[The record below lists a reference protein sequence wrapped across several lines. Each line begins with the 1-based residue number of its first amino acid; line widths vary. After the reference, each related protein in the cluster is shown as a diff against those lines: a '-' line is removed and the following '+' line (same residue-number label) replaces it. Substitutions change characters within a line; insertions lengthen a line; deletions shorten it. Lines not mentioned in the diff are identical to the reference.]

1 MASFLQRVTR
11 SISGI
16 INPKPWLFQLIG
28 GGQTNAGETVNSN
41 NAPTVPTVYACV
53 SLISDTIASLPFHL
67 FAETEQGKVR
77 VEGQLDQLVS
87 RKPSEAY
94 NSYYWRQALINS
106 LLLRGNAYVLPV
118 RNRGRITALEM
129 IDTDLVT
136 IDTTSGRLIYSL
148 YLPGGI
154 TMRLEPSQIIHL
166 KAWTIDG
173 INGLSPIIY
182 AKETIGTAMAA
193 NKHLGGFYG
202 NGAMPKGILQL
213 DGSIRDVERLKDLGR
228 QFDQRYSGANSG
240 KTAVLTAGA
249 EYKPVSISMQEA
261 QYIESMNFGVEE
273 ICRIFKVPPHKVGH
287 MQGVSQNASIEAQN
301 AQFVSDCIRP
311 LCEQIEMEFTNKL
324 VTGALEFEL
333 DLKSLMRGDM
343 MAQVQRNVSY
353 WNIGAISAN
362 EIRKSEGMTPIE
374 GGDEYNK
381 PAHMSVTGDI
391 QNGTIDREEG
401 DPQLTA

>member
-1 MASFLQRVTR
+1 
-11 SISGI
+11 
-16 INPKPWLFQLIG
+16 
-28 GGQTNAGETVNSN
+28 
-41 NAPTVPTVYACV
+41 V

-67 FAETEQGKVR
+67 YADSEDGKTRVSTE
-77 VEGQLDQLVS
+77 LDRLVS

-94 NSYYWRQALINS
+94 NSYYWRQAIINS

-118 RNRGRITALEM
+118 RSRGRITALEL

-136 IDTTSGRLIYSL
+136 IDTTSGALIYSL
-148 YLPGGI
+148 YLPGGV
-154 TMRLEPSQIIHL
+154 TMRLQPSQIIHL

-213 DGSIRDVERLKDLGR
+213 DGSIRDVDRLRELGN
-228 QFDQRYSGANSG
+228 QFDRRYSGANSG

-261 QYIESMNFGVEE
+261 QYIESMRFSVEE

-287 MQGVSQNASIEAQN
+287 LQGSSFNSSIEAQN

-311 LCEQIEMEFTNKL
+311 LCEAIEMEFTNKL
-324 VTGALEFEL
+324 VTGNLEFEL

-343 MAQVQRNVSY
+343 LAQVQRNVSY

-362 EIRKSEGMTPIE
+362 EIRKSEGLPPIE
-374 GGDEYNK
+374 DGDEYNK
-381 PAHMSVTGDI
+381 PLHMSPTNDV
-391 QNGTIDREEG
+391 QNGTINREG
-401 DPQLTA
+401 DTEPTA

>member
-1 MASFLQRVTR
+1 MATLLQRVTR

-16 INPKPWLFQLIG
+16 ISPKPWLYQLIG
-28 GGQTNAGETVNSN
+28 GTSTNAGENVNSN
-41 NAPTVPTVYACV
+41 NAPTVSAVFACV

-67 FAETEQGKVR
+67 YAESEDGKTR
-77 VEGQLDQLVS
+77 VSSELDRLVS

-94 NSYYWRQALINS
+94 NSYYWRQAIINS
-106 LLLRGNAYVLPV
+106 LLLRGNAYILPV
-118 RNRGRITALEM
+118 RSRGRITALEL

-136 IDTTSGRLIYSL
+136 IDTTSGALIYSL
-148 YLPGGI
+148 YLPGGV
-154 TMRLEPSQIIHL
+154 TMRLQPSQIIHL

-213 DGSIRDVERLKDLGR
+213 DGSIRDVDRLRELGN
-228 QFDQRYSGANSG
+228 QFDRRYSGSNSG

-249 EYKPVSISMQEA
+249 EYKAVGISMQDA
-261 QYIESMNFGVEE
+261 QYIESMRFSVEE

-287 MQGVSQNASIEAQN
+287 LQGSSFNSSIEAQN

-311 LCEQIEMEFTNKL
+311 LCEAIEMEFTNKL
-324 VTGALEFEL
+324 VTGNLEFEL

-343 MAQVQRNVSY
+343 LAQVQRNVSY

-362 EIRKSEGMTPIE
+362 EIRKSEGLAPIE
-374 GGDEYNK
+374 DGDEYNK
-381 PAHMSVTGDI
+381 PLHMSPTNDI
-391 QNGTIDREEG
+391 QNGTINREG
-401 DPQLTA
+401 DTEPTA

>member
-1 MASFLQRVTR
+1 MATLLQRVTR

-16 INPKPWLFQLIG
+16 ISPKPWLYQLIG
-28 GGQTNAGETVNSN
+28 GTSTNAGENVNSN
-41 NAPTVPTVYACV
+41 NAPTVSTVYACV

-67 FAETEQGKVR
+67 YAETEDGKTR
-77 VEGQLDQLVS
+77 VSTELDRLVS

-94 NSYYWRQALINS
+94 NSYYWRQAIINS

-118 RNRGRITALEM
+118 RSRGRITALEL

-136 IDTTSGRLIYSL
+136 IDTTSGALVYSL
-148 YLPGGI
+148 YLPGGV

-213 DGSIRDVERLKDLGR
+213 DGSIRDVDRLRELGN
-228 QFDQRYSGANSG
+228 QFDRRYSGSNSG

-249 EYKPVSISMQEA
+249 EYKAVGISMQDA
-261 QYIESMNFGVEE
+261 QYIESMRFSVEE

-287 MQGVSQNASIEAQN
+287 LQGSSFNSSIEAQN

-311 LCEQIEMEFTNKL
+311 LCEAIEMEFTNKL
-324 VTGALEFEL
+324 VTGNLEFEL

-343 MAQVQRNVSY
+343 LAQVQRNVSY

-362 EIRKSEGMTPIE
+362 EIRKSEGLPPIE
-374 GGDEYNK
+374 DGDEYNK
-381 PAHMSVTGDI
+381 PLHMSPTNDI
-391 QNGTIDREEG
+391 NNGTINREG
-401 DPQLTA
+401 DSESAS

>member
-1 MASFLQRVTR
+1 MASLLQRVTR

-16 INPKPWLFQLIG
+16 ISPKPWLYQLIG
-28 GGQTNAGETVNSN
+28 GTTTNAGENVNSN
-41 NAPTVPTVYACV
+41 NAPTVSAVFACV

-67 FAETEQGKVR
+67 YAESEDGKTR
-77 VEGQLDQLVS
+77 VSSELDRLVS

-94 NSYYWRQALINS
+94 NSYYWRQAIINS
-106 LLLRGNAYVLPV
+106 LLLRGNAYILPV
-118 RNRGRITALEM
+118 RSRGRITALEL

-136 IDTTSGRLIYSL
+136 IDTTSGALIYSL
-148 YLPGGI
+148 YLPGGV
-154 TMRLEPSQIIHL
+154 TMRLQPSQIIHL

-213 DGSIRDVERLKDLGR
+213 DGSIRDVDRLRELGN
-228 QFDQRYSGANSG
+228 QFDRRYSGSNSG

-249 EYKPVSISMQEA
+249 EYKAVGISMQDA
-261 QYIESMNFGVEE
+261 QYIESMRFSVEE

-287 MQGVSQNASIEAQN
+287 LQGSSFNSSIEAQN

-311 LCEQIEMEFTNKL
+311 LCEAIEMEFTNKL
-324 VTGALEFEL
+324 VTGNLEFEL

-343 MAQVQRNVSY
+343 LAQVQRNVSY

-362 EIRKSEGMTPIE
+362 EIRKSEGLAPIE
-374 GGDEYNK
+374 DGDEYNK
-381 PAHMSVTGDI
+381 PLHMSPTNDI
-391 QNGTIDREEG
+391 NNGTINREG
-401 DPQLTA
+401 DSESAS

>member
-1 MASFLQRVTR
+1 
-11 SISGI
+11 
-16 INPKPWLFQLIG
+16 
-28 GGQTNAGETVNSN
+28 
-41 NAPTVPTVYACV
+41 
-53 SLISDTIASLPFHL
+53 
-67 FAETEQGKVR
+67 
-77 VEGQLDQLVS
+77 VS

-94 NSYYWRQALINS
+94 NSYYWRQAIINS

-118 RNRGRITALEM
+118 RSRGRITALEL

-136 IDTTSGRLIYSL
+136 IDTTSGALIYSL
-148 YLPGGI
+148 YLPGGV
-154 TMRLEPSQIIHL
+154 TMRLQPSQIIHL

-213 DGSIRDVERLKDLGR
+213 DGSIRDVDRLRELGN
-228 QFDQRYSGANSG
+228 QFDRRYSGANSG

-261 QYIESMNFGVEE
+261 QYIESMRFSVEE

-287 MQGVSQNASIEAQN
+287 LQGSSFNSSIEAQN

-311 LCEQIEMEFTNKL
+311 LCEAIEMEFTNKL
-324 VTGALEFEL
+324 VTGNLEFEL

-343 MAQVQRNVSY
+343 LAQVQRNVSY

-362 EIRKSEGMTPIE
+362 EIRKSEGLPPIE
-374 GGDEYNK
+374 DGDEYNK
-381 PAHMSVTGDI
+381 PLHMSPTNDV
-391 QNGTIDREEG
+391 QNGTINREG
-401 DPQLTA
+401 DTEPTA

>member
-1 MASFLQRVTR
+1 MASLLQRVTR

-16 INPKPWLFQLIG
+16 ISPKPWLYQLIG
-28 GGQTNAGETVNSN
+28 GTSTNAGENVNSN
-41 NAPTVPTVYACV
+41 NAPTVSAVFACV

-67 FAETEQGKVR
+67 YAESEDGKTR
-77 VEGQLDQLVS
+77 VSSELDRLVS

-94 NSYYWRQALINS
+94 NSYYWRQAIINS
-106 LLLRGNAYVLPV
+106 LLLRGNAYILPV
-118 RNRGRITALEM
+118 RSRGRITALEL

-136 IDTTSGRLIYSL
+136 IDTTSGALIYSL
-148 YLPGGI
+148 YLPGGV
-154 TMRLEPSQIIHL
+154 TMRLQPSQIIHL

-213 DGSIRDVERLKDLGR
+213 DGSIRDVDRLRELGN
-228 QFDQRYSGANSG
+228 QFDRRYSGSNSG

-249 EYKPVSISMQEA
+249 EYKAVGISMQDA
-261 QYIESMNFGVEE
+261 QYIESMRFSVEE

-287 MQGVSQNASIEAQN
+287 LQGSSFNSSIEAQN

-311 LCEQIEMEFTNKL
+311 LCEAIEMEFTNKL
-324 VTGALEFEL
+324 VTGNLEFEL

-343 MAQVQRNVSY
+343 LAQVQRNVSY

-362 EIRKSEGMTPIE
+362 EIRKSEGLAPIE
-374 GGDEYNK
+374 DGDEYNK
-381 PAHMSVTGDI
+381 PLHMSPTNDI
-391 QNGTIDREEG
+391 NNGTINREG
-401 DPQLTA
+401 DTELTA

>member
-1 MASFLQRVTR
+1 MASLLQRVTR

-16 INPKPWLFQLIG
+16 ISPKPWLYQLIG
-28 GGQTNAGETVNSN
+28 GTTTNAGENVNSN
-41 NAPTVPTVYACV
+41 NAPTVSAVFACV

-67 FAETEQGKVR
+67 YAESEDGKTR
-77 VEGQLDQLVS
+77 VSSELDRLVS

-94 NSYYWRQALINS
+94 NSYYWRQAIINS
-106 LLLRGNAYVLPV
+106 LLLRGNAYILPV
-118 RNRGRITALEM
+118 RSRGRITALEL

-136 IDTTSGRLIYSL
+136 IDTTSGALIYSL
-148 YLPGGI
+148 YLPGGV
-154 TMRLEPSQIIHL
+154 TMRLQPSQIIHL

-213 DGSIRDVERLKDLGR
+213 DGSIRDVDRLRELGN
-228 QFDQRYSGANSG
+228 QFDRRYSGSNSG

-249 EYKPVSISMQEA
+249 EYKAVGISMQDA
-261 QYIESMNFGVEE
+261 QYIESMRFSVEE

-287 MQGVSQNASIEAQN
+287 LQGSSFNSSIEAQN

-311 LCEQIEMEFTNKL
+311 LCEAIEMEFTNKL
-324 VTGALEFEL
+324 VTGNLEFEL

-343 MAQVQRNVSY
+343 LAQVQRNVSY

-362 EIRKSEGMTPIE
+362 EIRKSEGLAPIE
-374 GGDEYNK
+374 DGDEYNK
-381 PAHMSVTGDI
+381 PLHMSPTNDI
-391 QNGTIDREEG
+391 NNGTINREG
-401 DPQLTA
+401 DTEPTA

>member
-1 MASFLQRVTR
+1 MATLLQRVTR

-16 INPKPWLFQLIG
+16 ISPKPWLYQLIG
-28 GGQTNAGETVNSN
+28 GTTTNAGENVNSN
-41 NAPTVPTVYACV
+41 NAPTVSAVFACV

-67 FAETEQGKVR
+67 YAESEDGKTR
-77 VEGQLDQLVS
+77 VSSELDRLVS

-94 NSYYWRQALINS
+94 NSYYWRQAIINS
-106 LLLRGNAYVLPV
+106 LLLRGNAYILPV
-118 RNRGRITALEM
+118 RSRGRITALEL

-136 IDTTSGRLIYSL
+136 IDTTSGALIYSL
-148 YLPGGI
+148 YLPGGV
-154 TMRLEPSQIIHL
+154 TMRLQPSQIIHL

-213 DGSIRDVERLKDLGR
+213 DGSIRDVDRLRELGN
-228 QFDQRYSGANSG
+228 QFDRRYSGSNSG

-249 EYKPVSISMQEA
+249 EYKAVGISMQDA
-261 QYIESMNFGVEE
+261 QYIESMRFSVEE

-287 MQGVSQNASIEAQN
+287 LQGSSFNSSIEAQN

-311 LCEQIEMEFTNKL
+311 LCEAIEMEFTNKL
-324 VTGALEFEL
+324 VTGNLEFQL

-343 MAQVQRNVSY
+343 LAQVQRNVSY

-362 EIRKSEGMTPIE
+362 EIRKSEGLAPIE
-374 GGDEYNK
+374 DGDEYNK
-381 PAHMSVTGDI
+381 PLHMSPTNDI
-391 QNGTIDREEG
+391 QNGTINREG
-401 DPQLTA
+401 DQEPTA

>member
-1 MASFLQRVTR
+1 MASLLQRVTR

-16 INPKPWLFQLIG
+16 ISPKPWLYQLIG
-28 GGQTNAGETVNSN
+28 GTSTNAGENVNSN
-41 NAPTVPTVYACV
+41 NAPTVSAVFACV

-67 FAETEQGKVR
+67 YAESEDGKTR
-77 VEGQLDQLVS
+77 VSSELDRLVS

-94 NSYYWRQALINS
+94 NSYYWRQAIINS
-106 LLLRGNAYVLPV
+106 LLLRGNAYILPV
-118 RNRGRITALEM
+118 RSRGRITALEL

-136 IDTTSGRLIYSL
+136 IDTTSGALIYSL
-148 YLPGGI
+148 YLPGGV
-154 TMRLEPSQIIHL
+154 TMRLQPSQIIHL

-213 DGSIRDVERLKDLGR
+213 DGSIRDVDRLRELGN
-228 QFDQRYSGANSG
+228 QFDRRYSGSNSG

-249 EYKPVSISMQEA
+249 EYKAVGISMQDA
-261 QYIESMNFGVEE
+261 QYIESMRFSVEE

-287 MQGVSQNASIEAQN
+287 LQGSSFNSSIEAQN

-311 LCEQIEMEFTNKL
+311 LCEAIEMEFTNKL
-324 VTGALEFEL
+324 VTGNLEFEL

-343 MAQVQRNVSY
+343 LAQVQRNVSY

-362 EIRKSEGMTPIE
+362 EIRKSEGLAPIE
-374 GGDEYNK
+374 DGDEYNK
-381 PAHMSVTGDI
+381 PLHMSPTNDI
-391 QNGTIDREEG
+391 NNGTINREG
-401 DPQLTA
+401 DQEPTA

>member
-1 MASFLQRVTR
+1 VTR

-16 INPKPWLFQLIG
+16 ISPKPWLYQLIG
-28 GGQTNAGETVNSN
+28 GTSTNAGENVNSN
-41 NAPTVPTVYACV
+41 NAPTVSAVFACV

-67 FAETEQGKVR
+67 YAESEDGKTR
-77 VEGQLDQLVS
+77 VSSELDRLVS

-94 NSYYWRQALINS
+94 NSYYWRQAIINS
-106 LLLRGNAYVLPV
+106 LLLRGNAYILPV
-118 RNRGRITALEM
+118 RSRGRITALEL

-136 IDTTSGRLIYSL
+136 IDTTSGALIYSL
-148 YLPGGI
+148 YLPGGV
-154 TMRLEPSQIIHL
+154 TMRLQPSQIIHL

-213 DGSIRDVERLKDLGR
+213 DGSIRDVDRLRELGN
-228 QFDQRYSGANSG
+228 QFDRRYSGSNSG

-249 EYKPVSISMQEA
+249 EYKAVGISMQDA
-261 QYIESMNFGVEE
+261 QYIESMRFSVEE

-287 MQGVSQNASIEAQN
+287 LQGSSFNSSIEAQN

-311 LCEQIEMEFTNKL
+311 LCEAIEMEFTNKL
-324 VTGALEFEL
+324 VTGNLEFEL

-343 MAQVQRNVSY
+343 LAQVQRNVSY

-362 EIRKSEGMTPIE
+362 EIRKSEGMAPIE
-374 GGDEYNK
+374 DGDEYNK
-381 PAHMSVTGDI
+381 PLHMSPTNDI
-391 QNGTIDREEG
+391 QNGTINREG
-401 DPQLTA
+401 DQEPTA

>member
-1 MASFLQRVTR
+1 MASLLQRVTR

-16 INPKPWLFQLIG
+16 ISPKPWLYQLIG
-28 GGQTNAGETVNSN
+28 GTTTNAGENVNSN
-41 NAPTVPTVYACV
+41 NAPTVSAVFACV

-67 FAETEQGKVR
+67 YAESEDGKTR
-77 VEGQLDQLVS
+77 VSSELDRLVS

-94 NSYYWRQALINS
+94 NSYYWRQAIINS
-106 LLLRGNAYVLPV
+106 LLLRGNAYILPV
-118 RNRGRITALEM
+118 RSRGRITALEL

-136 IDTTSGRLIYSL
+136 IDTTSGALIYSL
-148 YLPGGI
+148 YLPGGV
-154 TMRLEPSQIIHL
+154 TMRLQPSQIIHL

-213 DGSIRDVERLKDLGR
+213 DGSIRDVDRLRELGN
-228 QFDQRYSGANSG
+228 QFDRRYSGSNSG

-249 EYKPVSISMQEA
+249 EYKAVGISMQDA
-261 QYIESMNFGVEE
+261 QYIESMRFSVEE

-287 MQGVSQNASIEAQN
+287 LQGSSFNSSIEAQN

-311 LCEQIEMEFTNKL
+311 LCEAIEMEFTNKL
-324 VTGALEFEL
+324 VTGNLEFQL

-343 MAQVQRNVSY
+343 LAQVQRNVSY

-362 EIRKSEGMTPIE
+362 EIRKSEGLAPIE
-374 GGDEYNK
+374 DGDEYNK
-381 PAHMSVTGDI
+381 PLHMSPTNDI
-391 QNGTIDREEG
+391 QNGTINREG
-401 DPQLTA
+401 DQEPTA

>member
-1 MASFLQRVTR
+1 MASLLQRVTR

-16 INPKPWLFQLIG
+16 ISPKPWLYQLIG
-28 GGQTNAGETVNSN
+28 GTSTNAGENVNSN
-41 NAPTVPTVYACV
+41 NAPTVSAVFACV

-67 FAETEQGKVR
+67 YAESEDGKTR
-77 VEGQLDQLVS
+77 VSSELDRLVS

-94 NSYYWRQALINS
+94 NSYYWRQAIINS
-106 LLLRGNAYVLPV
+106 LLLRGNAYILPV
-118 RNRGRITALEM
+118 RSRGRITALEL

-136 IDTTSGRLIYSL
+136 IDTTSGALIYSL
-148 YLPGGI
+148 YLPGGV
-154 TMRLEPSQIIHL
+154 TMRLQPSQIIHL

-213 DGSIRDVERLKDLGR
+213 DGSIRDVDRLRELGN
-228 QFDQRYSGANSG
+228 QFDRRYSGSNSG

-249 EYKPVSISMQEA
+249 EYKAVGISMQDA
-261 QYIESMNFGVEE
+261 QYIESMRFSVEE

-287 MQGVSQNASIEAQN
+287 LQGSSFNSSIEAQN

-311 LCEQIEMEFTNKL
+311 LCEAIEMEFTNKL
-324 VTGALEFEL
+324 VTGNLEFEL

-343 MAQVQRNVSY
+343 LAQVQRNVSY

-362 EIRKSEGMTPIE
+362 EIRKSEGMAPIE
-374 GGDEYNK
+374 DGDEYNK
-381 PAHMSVTGDI
+381 PLHMSPTNDI
-391 QNGTIDREEG
+391 QNGTINREG
-401 DPQLTA
+401 DQEPTA

>member
-1 MASFLQRVTR
+1 MATLLQRVTR

-16 INPKPWLFQLIG
+16 ISPKPWLYQLIG
-28 GGQTNAGETVNSN
+28 GTSTNAGENVNSN
-41 NAPTVPTVYACV
+41 NAPTVSAVFACV

-67 FAETEQGKVR
+67 YAESEDGKTR
-77 VEGQLDQLVS
+77 VSSELDRLVS

-94 NSYYWRQALINS
+94 NSYYWRQAIINS
-106 LLLRGNAYVLPV
+106 LLLRGNAYILPV
-118 RNRGRITALEM
+118 RSRGRITALEL

-136 IDTTSGRLIYSL
+136 IDTTSGALIYSL
-148 YLPGGI
+148 YLPGGV
-154 TMRLEPSQIIHL
+154 TMRLQPSQIIHL

-213 DGSIRDVERLKDLGR
+213 DGSIRDVDRLRELGN
-228 QFDQRYSGANSG
+228 QFDRRYSGSNSG

-249 EYKPVSISMQEA
+249 EYKAVGISMQDA
-261 QYIESMNFGVEE
+261 QYIESMRFSVEE

-287 MQGVSQNASIEAQN
+287 LQGSSFNSSIEAQN

-311 LCEQIEMEFTNKL
+311 LCEAIEMEFTNKL
-324 VTGALEFEL
+324 VTGNLEFEL

-343 MAQVQRNVSY
+343 LAQVQRNVSY

-362 EIRKSEGMTPIE
+362 EIRKSEGLAPIE
-374 GGDEYNK
+374 DGDEYNK
-381 PAHMSVTGDI
+381 PLHMSPTNDI
-391 QNGTIDREEG
+391 QNGTINREG
-401 DPQLTA
+401 DQEPTA

>member
-1 MASFLQRVTR
+1 
-11 SISGI
+11 
-16 INPKPWLFQLIG
+16 
-28 GGQTNAGETVNSN
+28 
-41 NAPTVPTVYACV
+41 
-53 SLISDTIASLPFHL
+53 
-67 FAETEQGKVR
+67 
-77 VEGQLDQLVS
+77 
-87 RKPSEAY
+87 
-94 NSYYWRQALINS
+94 
-106 LLLRGNAYVLPV
+106 
-118 RNRGRITALEM
+118 
-129 IDTDLVT
+129 
-136 IDTTSGRLIYSL
+136 
-148 YLPGGI
+148 
-154 TMRLEPSQIIHL
+154 
-166 KAWTIDG
+166 
-173 INGLSPIIY
+173 
-182 AKETIGTAMAA
+182 MAA

-261 QYIESMNFGVEE
+261 QYIESMNFSVEE

-287 MQGVSQNASIEAQN
+287 MQGSSQNASIEAQN

-324 VTGALEFEL
+324 VTGVLEFEL

-362 EIRKSEGMTPIE
+362 EIRKSEGMAPIE
-374 GGDEYNK
+374 GGDEFNK
-381 PAHMSVTGDI
+381 PAHMSVTGDL
-391 QNGTIDREEG
+391 QNGTINREEG
-401 DPQLTA
+401 DTDPTA

>member
-1 MASFLQRVTR
+1 MASLLQRVTR

-16 INPKPWLFQLIG
+16 ISPKPWLYQLIG
-28 GGQTNAGETVNSN
+28 GTTTNAGENVNSN
-41 NAPTVPTVYACV
+41 NAPTVSAVFACV

-67 FAETEQGKVR
+67 YAESEDGKTR
-77 VEGQLDQLVS
+77 VSSELDRLVS

-94 NSYYWRQALINS
+94 NSYYWRQAIINS
-106 LLLRGNAYVLPV
+106 LLLRGNAYILPV
-118 RNRGRITALEM
+118 RSRGRITALEL

-136 IDTTSGRLIYSL
+136 IDTTSGALIYSL
-148 YLPGGI
+148 YLPGGV
-154 TMRLEPSQIIHL
+154 TMRLQPSQIIHL

-213 DGSIRDVERLKDLGR
+213 DGSIRDVDRLRELGN
-228 QFDQRYSGANSG
+228 QFDRRYSGSNSG

-249 EYKPVSISMQEA
+249 EYKAVGISMQDA
-261 QYIESMNFGVEE
+261 QYIESMRFSVEE

-287 MQGVSQNASIEAQN
+287 LQGSSFNSSIEAQN

-311 LCEQIEMEFTNKL
+311 LCEAIEMEFTNKL
-324 VTGALEFEL
+324 VTGNLEFEL

-343 MAQVQRNVSY
+343 LAQVQRNVSY

-362 EIRKSEGMTPIE
+362 EIRKSEGLAPIE
-374 GGDEYNK
+374 DGDEYNK
-381 PAHMSVTGDI
+381 PLHMSPTNDI
-391 QNGTIDREEG
+391 NNGTINREG
-401 DPQLTA
+401 DTELTA

>member
-1 MASFLQRVTR
+1 MATLLQRVTR

-16 INPKPWLFQLIG
+16 ISPKPWLYQLIG
-28 GGQTNAGETVNSN
+28 GTSTNAGENVNSN
-41 NAPTVPTVYACV
+41 NAPTVSAVFACV

-67 FAETEQGKVR
+67 YAESEDGKTR
-77 VEGQLDQLVS
+77 VSSELDRLVS

-94 NSYYWRQALINS
+94 NSYYWRQAIINS
-106 LLLRGNAYVLPV
+106 LLLRGNAYILPV
-118 RNRGRITALEM
+118 RSRGRITALEL

-136 IDTTSGRLIYSL
+136 IDTTSGALIYSL
-148 YLPGGI
+148 YLPGGV
-154 TMRLEPSQIIHL
+154 TMRLQPSQIIHL

-213 DGSIRDVERLKDLGR
+213 DGSIRDVDRLRELGN
-228 QFDQRYSGANSG
+228 QFDRRYSGSNSG

-249 EYKPVSISMQEA
+249 EYKAVGISMQDA
-261 QYIESMNFGVEE
+261 QYIESMRFSVEE

-287 MQGVSQNASIEAQN
+287 LQGSSFNSSIEAQN

-311 LCEQIEMEFTNKL
+311 LCEAIEMEFTNKL
-324 VTGALEFEL
+324 VTGNLEFEL

-343 MAQVQRNVSY
+343 LAQVQRNVSY

-362 EIRKSEGMTPIE
+362 EIRKSEGLAPIE
-374 GGDEYNK
+374 DGDEYNK
-381 PAHMSVTGDI
+381 PLHMSPTNDI
-391 QNGTIDREEG
+391 NNGTINREG
-401 DPQLTA
+401 DSESAS